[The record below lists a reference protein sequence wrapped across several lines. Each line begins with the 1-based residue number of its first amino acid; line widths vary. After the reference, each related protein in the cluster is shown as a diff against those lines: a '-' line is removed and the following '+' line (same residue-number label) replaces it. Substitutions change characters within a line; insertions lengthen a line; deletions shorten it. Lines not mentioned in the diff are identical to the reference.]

1 MECLTPEQIMSLP
14 GPSSVCHRRAMGTQ
28 LRLFLLVNS
37 SVCLPLLLVN
47 LYDLNEK
54 TSLIAFTKGQQLAL
68 WMESPPT
75 PFPRLSTLQFLSLT
89 GPPLPILP
97 LCSGVHSNTHLG
109 TQQIVPRITCVP
121 CIMLIWEPQSEQGG
135 VPSPIPATDPYTG
148 LTEQWSLSS
157 MSCSDKKGQGSR
169 DRSLVALLQGCL
181 GSLGLTL
188 IT

>member
-1 MECLTPEQIMSLP
+1 MSAIE
-14 GPSSVCHRRAMGTQ
+14 GQWAHSSGFF
-28 LRLFLLVNS
+28 FLLIHLS
-37 SVCLPLLLVN
+37 ACPCYWLIYTISMT
-47 LYDLNEK
+47 K
-54 TSLIAFTKGQQLAL
+54 TSLIAFTKGQKLAL
-68 WMESPPT
+68 RMESPPT

-148 LTEQWSLSS
+148 PTEQWSLSS
-157 MSCSDKKGQGSR
+157 TSCSDKKGQGSR
-169 DRSLVALLQGCL
+169 D
-181 GSLGLTL
+181 
-188 IT
+188 